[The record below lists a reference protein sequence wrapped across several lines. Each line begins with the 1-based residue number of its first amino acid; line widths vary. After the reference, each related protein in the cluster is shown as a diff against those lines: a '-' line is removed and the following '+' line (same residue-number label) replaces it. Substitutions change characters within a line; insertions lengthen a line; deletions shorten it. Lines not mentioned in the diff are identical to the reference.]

1 MSSSH
6 ISLDILLQVAEILGV
21 VGSTGGMVSISH
33 ISLDRVSKLISSIFL
48 QIISLGVNTK
58 MYKGQTCIF
67 SPSTF

>member
-33 ISLDRVSKLISSIFL
+33 ISLDRVSKLISSIFFTNN
-48 QIISLGVNTK
+48 IIRG
-58 MYKGQTCIF
+58 
-67 SPSTF
+67 